1 MPPII
6 LPELVEGGKPVKVVT
21 ADEMR
26 FIERESDARGVT
38 YAMMMENAGRG
49 VADAI
54 RHRLD
59 VAGKAVLVLVGP
71 GNNGGDGLVAAR
83 YLHDAG
89 AQITCYLWHRKVE
102 GDENYRLVVE
112 KGIACPRAEEDSDFT
127 ALRQHLATA
136 QVVIDALLGTGIA
149 RPIEGQLKAL
159 LEVVKKVFGEQRPA
173 PFMAAVDVPTGL
185 NVDTGALDPA
195 AVPANLTVTFANPK
209 RGQYLFPGAAAVGE
223 LVVADIGTPPE
234 LAEGVK
240 VGLTTA
246 EQVQALLPARLLDAH
261 KGTFGRALIVA
272 GSVNYTGAAYLAG
285 AAATRVGTGLVTMG
299 VIPSLHPIIASKL
312 TEATYLI
319 LAEEIGV
326 LAPDAVKLVHE
337 RVKDYEALLV
347 GPGLSQEEP
356 TVEFVHQ
363 LLGVR
368 PRAGRP
374 RIGFQ
379 AGTAETE
386 ETVPTLP
393 PLVIDADGL
402 NALARAPEW
411 WTQLP
416 GRAVLTPH
424 PGEMAR
430 LLGSSTRDVQAGR
443 ISVAQRAAAEWGQV
457 VVLKGAYSLIAAPDG
472 RTAINPF
479 ANPGLASAGTGDV
492 LAGTIVGLLA
502 QGLAPF
508 DAARVGCYLHG
519 LAGELARADLGDAGM
534 VAGDLVPRLP
544 LAIRQVRTGVPR

>member
-112 KGIACPRAEEDSDFT
+112 QGIACPRAEEDSDFT

-240 VGLTTA
+240 VELTTA
-246 EQVQALLPARLLDAH
+246 EQVQALLPARPLDAH

>member
-1 MPPII
+1 
-6 LPELVEGGKPVKVVT
+6 VKVVT

-26 FIERESDARGVT
+26 AIERESDARGVT
-38 YAMMMENAGRG
+38 YAMMMENAGRS

-54 RHRLD
+54 RRRLD
-59 VAGKAVLVLVGP
+59 VAGKTVLVLVGP

-89 AQITCYLWHRKVE
+89 ARIICYLWHRKIE
-102 GDENYRLVVE
+102 GDENYDLVVE
-112 KGIACPRAEEDSDFT
+112 RGIACRRVEEDSDFSI
-127 ALRQHLATA
+127 LRQHLATT

-159 LEVVKKVFGEQRPA
+159 LEVVRVATDERRPA
-173 PFMAAVDVPTGL
+173 PLMVAVDVPTGL

-209 RGQYLFPGAAAVGE
+209 RGQYLFPGAAAVGD

-234 LAEGVK
+234 LADGVQ
-240 VGLTTA
+240 VELTTP
-246 EQVQALLPARLLDAH
+246 EKVRTLLPARPLDAH

-272 GSVNYTGAAYLAG
+272 GSANYTGAAYLAG

-299 VIPSLHPIIASKL
+299 LIPSLHPIIAGKL

-326 LAPDAVKLVHE
+326 LAPDAVRLVHE

-363 LLGVR
+363 LLGVKA
-368 PRAGRP
+368 RAGRP
-374 RIGFQ
+374 KIGFQ
-379 AGTAETE
+379 AGTADITETALA
-386 ETVPTLP
+386 LP

-402 NALARAPEW
+402 NALVRAAEW
-411 WTQLP
+411 WKRLSGP
-416 GRAVLTPH
+416 VVLTPH

-430 LLGSSTRDVQAGR
+430 LLGCSTRDVQADR
-443 ISVAQRAAAEWGQV
+443 IGVVQRAAAEWGQV

-492 LAGTIVGLLA
+492 LAGAIVGLLA
-502 QGLAPF
+502 QGLAAF
-508 DAARVGCYLHG
+508 DAARVGCYLHS
-519 LAGELARADLGDAGM
+519 LAGELARAEFGDTGM

-544 LAIRQVRTGVPR
+544 LAIRRVRTGAV